1 MFSLFYGLITV
12 RNSSGEKVIFSQ
24 ACVKNSVHGGG
35 GLPLVFTP
43 PTSGRHPLGRH
54 TRPPPR
60 DGHCSGRYEF
70 YGNVFF
76 FRIFLLLLHPA
87 KCYSRPLTVADPE
100 IPKPEE
106 DNTNLDNEG
115 ATLLLRQYFILVPPG
130 FTKVSKT
137 DSNYS
142 VIAPHYM

>member
-1 MFSLFYGLITV
+1 MYSFLSGLITV
-12 RNSSGEKVIFSQ
+12 RNSSCGKVIFSQ
-24 ACVKNSVHGGG
+24 ACVKNSVRGGG

-43 PTSGRHPLGRH
+43 PTSGRHPYPAGK
-54 TRPPPR
+54 PPPRQTHLSPR

-70 YGNVFF
+70 HGNVFF

-87 KCYSRPLTVADPE
+87 KCCSRPLTVADPE

-115 ATLLLRQYFILVPPG
+115 ATLLLRQYFILVPPV
-130 FTKVSKT
+130 FTKVNKT
-137 DSNYS
+137 E
-142 VIAPHYM
+142 